1 MPTRRSHLDATAI
14 GLLLACCFVWG
25 FQQVLIKLT
34 LPHIAPVFQAAL
46 RMAGASLC
54 LLLWCR
60 WRGIVLWQRDGSLWS
75 GLLAGSLFSL
85 EFACIYL
92 GLLDT
97 SASRLTIFLYT
108 APFWVAVC
116 VPLRVRSERLGP
128 WQWVGLFL
136 AFGSVGLALQE
147 GWHGQGDYPL
157 QWRGDLLGVMA
168 GALWG
173 LTTVT
178 LRTTRVGQVGAEK
191 MLIYQLG
198 GGALV
203 LPLISLALGEPWN
216 WAAPSLAWVSVAIQC
231 TLGAFVTILIW
242 MWVIARY
249 PATQVT
255 SFSFL
260 SPMFTLVIAI
270 LWLGEP
276 WTWSLAIAMAGV
288 AAGIVMVNRPAVPA
302 KAEAAQSQ

>member
-46 RMAGASLC
+46 RMVGATLC

-116 VPLRVRSERLGP
+116 VPLRVRG
-128 WQWVGLFL
+128 
-136 AFGSVGLALQE
+136 
-147 GWHGQGDYPL
+147 
-157 QWRGDLLGVMA
+157 
-168 GALWG
+168 
-173 LTTVT
+173 
-178 LRTTRVGQVGAEK
+178 
-191 MLIYQLG
+191 
-198 GGALV
+198 
-203 LPLISLALGEPWN
+203 
-216 WAAPSLAWVSVAIQC
+216 
-231 TLGAFVTILIW
+231 
-242 MWVIARY
+242 
-249 PATQVT
+249 
-255 SFSFL
+255 
-260 SPMFTLVIAI
+260 
-270 LWLGEP
+270 
-276 WTWSLAIAMAGV
+276 
-288 AAGIVMVNRPAVPA
+288 
-302 KAEAAQSQ
+302 

>member
-1 MPTRRSHLDATAI
+1 MPLRRSHLDATAI
-14 GLLLACCFVWG
+14 GLLLTCCFVWG

-34 LPHIAPVFQAAL
+34 LPHIAPVFQASL

-116 VPLRVRSERLGP
+116 VPLRVRAERLRP
-128 WQWVGLFL
+128 WQWMGLFL

-147 GWHGQGDYPL
+147 GWHGQGDHPL

-216 WAAPSLAWVSVAIQC
+216 WDAPSLAWVSVAIQC

-260 SPMFTLVIAI
+260 SPMFTLLIAI

-288 AAGIVMVNRPAVPA
+288 AAGIVMVNRPAAA
-302 KAEAAQSQ
+302 KAEAAQRQ

>member
-1 MPTRRSHLDATAI
+1 
-14 GLLLACCFVWG
+14 
-25 FQQVLIKLT
+25 
-34 LPHIAPVFQAAL
+34 LPDIAPVFQAAL
-46 RMAGASLC
+46 RMVGATLC

-75 GLLAGSLFSL
+75 GLLAGGLFAL
-85 EFACIYL
+85 EFASIYL

-128 WQWVGLFL
+128 WQWVGLCL

-147 GWHGQGDYPL
+147 GLHGHGDYPL
-157 QWRGDLLGVMA
+157 QWRGDLLGVLA

-173 LTTVT
+173 LTTLT

-198 GGALV
+198 CGAVV

-216 WAAPSLAWVSVAIQC
+216 WSAPSLAWVSVAIQC

-242 MWVIARY
+242 MWLIAHY

-260 SPMFTLVIAI
+260 SPMFTLLIAV
-270 LWLGEP
+270 LWLGEA
-276 WTWSLAIAMAGV
+276 WTWSLAVAMVGV
-288 AAGIVMVNRPAVPA
+288 AVGIVMVNRPA
-302 KAEAAQSQ
+302 AAPDQTH